1 MRSLRARLTIAAVIT
16 SALLLI
22 VGTLLVAA
30 DVSARLN
37 QAIDADL
44 AHRFADVASAVR
56 AGAYEVIAADPLTQV
71 VTLDGQLE
79 QRSILPG
86 QVALLTPAEVRDAA
100 HATVVADHG
109 NVRLRAERQGDH
121 IVVVGTSSDA
131 LHAVRNRERLVLL
144 ALIPTL
150 VALAG
155 LGAWVL
161 VGATLRPVTAM
172 AREAE
177 RLSVHDPARRLPEP
191 SGDDEVGALARNLNA
206 LLDRVHETMA
216 ADRAL
221 VDNASHELRTPLGVL
236 RGELELAQLNLADLP
251 RTEVAVSGLDAPV
264 AAVADSLARAHN
276 EVARLGR
283 LTEDLLTLARF
294 DRDEAP
300 LRLRAVDVRKLADE
314 LVERLGRP
322 GTQLL
327 VDGPHVLVNADRDR
341 LEQVLTN
348 LVGNAIRH
356 ARTRVRLTVADLG
369 GDGVEIVVADDG
381 NGFPERLLPHVFER
395 FRRADLARRR
405 TASGDGPDS
414 GTGLGMA
421 IVATIVAAHHA
432 TITAGNGAP
441 LGGAVVTVRLPVAPS
456 VTR

>member
-1 MRSLRARLTIAAVIT
+1 MRSLRARLTIAAVVT
-16 SALLLI
+16 SAVLLI
-22 VGTLLVAA
+22 FGTLLVAS

-44 AHRFADVASAVR
+44 THRFADVSTAVR
-56 AGAYEVIAADPLTQV
+56 AGAYEAIAADPLTQV

-86 QVALLTPAEVRDAA
+86 QVALLTTGEVRDAGRA
-100 HATVVADHG
+100 PIVVDHG
-109 NVRLRAERQGDH
+109 RVRLRAERQGDH
-121 IVVVGTSSDA
+121 VVVVGTSSDA
-131 LHAVRNRERLVLL
+131 LHAVRDRERLVLL
-144 ALIPTL
+144 VLIPTL
-150 VALAG
+150 VTLAG
-155 LGAWVL
+155 LGAWLL

-236 RGELELAQLNLADLP
+236 RGELELAQLNLADLAAP
-251 RTEVAVSGLDAPV
+251 GAEAPV
-264 AAVADSLARAHN
+264 DAVADSLARAHN
-276 EVARLGR
+276 EVGRLGR

-322 GTQLL
+322 GAQLL

-356 ARTRVRLTVADLG
+356 ARTRVRISVADLG

-405 TASGDGPDS
+405 TASNDGPDS

-421 IVATIVAAHHA
+421 IVAAIVAAHRA
-432 TITAGNGAP
+432 TITAGNGSP
-441 LGGAVVTVRLPVAPS
+441 LGGAVVTVRLPVGPGRAH
-456 VTR
+456 

>member
-1 MRSLRARLTIAAVIT
+1 MRSLRARLTIAAVVT
-16 SALLLI
+16 SAVLLI
-22 VGTLLVAA
+22 VGTLLVAS

-44 AHRFADVASAVR
+44 THRFADVSTAVR
-56 AGAYEVIAADPLTQV
+56 AGAYEAIAADPLTQV

-86 QVALLTPAEVRDAA
+86 QVALLTTGEVRDAGRA
-100 HATVVADHG
+100 PIVVDHG
-109 NVRLRAERQGDH
+109 RVRLRAERQGDH
-121 IVVVGTSSDA
+121 VVVVGTSSDA
-131 LHAVRNRERLVLL
+131 LHAVRDRERLVLL
-144 ALIPTL
+144 VLIPTL
-150 VALAG
+150 VTLAG
-155 LGAWVL
+155 LGAWLL

-236 RGELELAQLNLADLP
+236 RGELELAQLNLADLAAAGAKA
-251 RTEVAVSGLDAPV
+251 TPV
-264 AAVADSLARAHN
+264 DLVADSLARAHN
-276 EVARLGR
+276 EVGRLGR

-322 GTQLL
+322 GAQLL

-356 ARTRVRLTVADLG
+356 ARTRVRISVADLG

-405 TASGDGPDS
+405 TASNDGPDS

-421 IVATIVAAHHA
+421 IVAAIVAAHRA
-432 TITAGNGAP
+432 TITAGNGPP